1 MNLSFQV
8 NLEAIALT
16 IGLVT
21 IALGLDQWQQLG
33 LTKNIAIA
41 VVRAAVQLAIIGY
54 FLDAI
59 FALSEPIVTLFMVGL
74 LSFIVVRESQNR
86 LPRKIKSALPLL
98 WTVVFLSTAAVLLYV
113 LLLIIQPE
121 PWHEPRFLVPL
132 ASLMLGSA
140 TSAGAIAAD
149 RLVTEITNRRHE
161 IETHLCLG
169 ASPNQAIKALQNQ
182 AIKSA
187 MLPALNSMTVA
198 AVITI
203 PALTAGQLIG
213 GVTPFMAIALQFWV
227 MLAIVVTNLL
237 VTILLTKLVAR
248 QMFNRDWQLT
258 I

>member
-1 MNLSFQV
+1 MNLSLQTAP
-8 NLEAIALT
+8 E
-16 IGLVT
+16 T
-21 IALGLDQWQQLG
+21 IALILG
-33 LTKNIAIA
+33 LVAIAIGLSWWQRLEITRNIVIA
-41 VVRAAVQLAIIGY
+41 VIRAAIQLAIIGY

-59 FALSEPIVTLFMVGL
+59 FALSQPVVTLFMVGL

-86 LPRKIKSALPLL
+86 LPRKIKYALPLL
-98 WTVVFLSTAAVLLYV
+98 WAAVFVCTVAVLGYLLV
-113 LLLIIQPE
+113 LIMRPE
-121 PWHEPRFLVPL
+121 PWHSPQYLIPL
-132 ASLMLGSA
+132 ASLILGSA

-149 RLVTEITNRRHE
+149 HLINTVASRRHE

-169 ASPNQAIKALQNQ
+169 ASPEQAIKTCANQ

-198 AVITI
+198 AVITL

-213 GVTPFMAIALQFWV
+213 GAMPFGAIVWQFLV

-237 VTILLTKLVAR
+237 VTILLTKLVTK
-248 QMFNRDWQLT
+248 QLFNRDWQLT

>member
-1 MNLSFQV
+1 MNLSLQTAP
-8 NLEAIALT
+8 ETIALT
-16 IGLVT
+16 LGLVA
-21 IALGLDQWQQLG
+21 IALGLSWWQQLAI
-33 LTKNIAIA
+33 TRNIVIA
-41 VVRAAVQLAIIGY
+41 VIRSTIQLAIIGY

-59 FALSEPIVTLFMVGL
+59 FALAQPAVTLFMVGL

-86 LPRKIKSALPLL
+86 LPRKIKHALPLL
-98 WTVVFLSTAAVLLYV
+98 WGIVFICTAAVLLYV
-113 LLLIIQPE
+113 LLLIIRPD
-121 PWHEPRFLVPL
+121 PWHSPRYLIPF

-149 RLVTEITNRRHE
+149 QLINAITSRRHE

-169 ASPNQAIKALQNQ
+169 ASPEQAIKTYANQ
-182 AIKSA
+182 SIKAA

-213 GVTPFMAIALQFWV
+213 GVTPFVAIAVQFLV

-237 VTILLTKLVAR
+237 VTILLTKLVAK
-248 QMFNRDWQLT
+248 QLFNRDWQLT
-258 I
+258 V